1 MLNQLFGVETG
12 VGDVAASTAGDAD
25 FVQGM
30 AAGFEEGDVEV
41 GVVLGGGDS
50 PKEAGGPSADDEDV
64 VHGLTG
70 KWFRDSGKW
79 GRGRM
84 GQELSREVG
93 VLPRGTVILAGDRSH
108 ILVLLMLTAL
118 LLMGSMSLTPVPD
131 LAGVGEVLSQ
141 RMGEG
146 VGESCRRV
154 AIATDQTLH
163 LYPRPVM
170 GGSRGE
176 EDTAIVGVFSDE
188 QIQLLRTNVPGVDG
202 DERLWHEIVDSI
214 GNRGYILAFN
224 PTTGQSTLRFCP

>member
-1 MLNQLFGVETG
+1 M
-12 VGDVAASTAGDAD
+12 
-25 FVQGM
+25 
-30 AAGFEEGDVEV
+30 
-41 GVVLGGGDS
+41 
-50 PKEAGGPSADDEDV
+50 
-64 VHGLTG
+64 
-70 KWFRDSGKW
+70 
-79 GRGRM
+79 
-84 GQELSREVG
+84 
-93 VLPRGTVILAGDRSH
+93 
-108 ILVLLMLTAL
+108 VLLMLTAL

-176 EDTAIVGVFSDE
+176 EDAAIVGVFSDE
-188 QIQLLRTNVPGVDG
+188 QIQLLRTNVAGVDG
-202 DERLWHEIVDSI
+202 DEQLWHEIIDSI